1 MRLQQGTSPW
11 SDLNHNNEV
20 KKSGRMPYVCVRE
33 NAVKWWVLAP
43 IKCVKPNPIYKLIDL
58 PSKYLRFSSNNHFT
72 ARWVSVHGLNHH
84 EMRLLAEKVSDQPET
99 LDTGDK
105 LVEFSLPSWQVRVN
119 ESTLKKNLEAWF
131 GPRASLEKN

>member
-1 MRLQQGTSPW
+1 MRLQQGSSPW

-33 NAVKWWVLAP
+33 NAVKW
-43 IKCVKPNPIYKLIDL
+43 
-58 PSKYLRFSSNNHFT
+58 
-72 ARWVSVHGLNHH
+72 WVSVHGLNHH

-105 LVEFSLPSWQVRVN
+105 LVEFSLPSWQILNALERLGYRVVTSSSVVTGFGKHDTRDFVWTMHKAR
-119 ESTLKKNLEAWF
+119 EDWEA
-131 GPRASLEKN
+131 SSK